1 MDYLDDWKIEHSSI
15 WFEQHTRL
23 ASIADLFAILG
34 GAFNLKARP
43 LLCGTMSDSVDLLNA
58 D

>member
-1 MDYLDDWKIEHSSI
+1 MDYFDDWKIEHSSI

-34 GAFNLKARP
+34 GAFNLEARP
-43 LLCGTMSDSVDLLNA
+43 LLCGTK
-58 D
+58 